1 MVICFIQSKNR
12 KVYLNNQIIYKKGY
26 CNNRFLKLLI
36 KLIIGI
42 FEDYKPY
49 LSKFANGRKLV
60 LPLLMH
66 RFETVST
73 KAKGESL
80 WPIASP

>member
-26 CNNRFLKLLI
+26 CNNRYLKLLI

-49 LSKFANGRKLV
+49 WKFLRKVPLSFSFESDPPFLSKVTRL
-60 LPLLMH
+60 
-66 RFETVST
+66 S
-73 KAKGESL
+73 
-80 WPIASP
+80 